1 MIRTW
6 SRQLWKRLS
15 GGTNLDR
22 PARRKASAVRLG
34 VECLEARELLSGNT
48 GLIGGGLTGDPS
60 DGGDKS
66 GNKGHTTIVRTVVQ
80 EDSLTSLSLT
90 QWDVNQPYTGTVPNF
105 GSAQATFTQATG
117 LPPGLSAGRNAT
129 TITLS
134 GTPTQAGTF
143 PVYLEAVESDATHV
157 TTYEGTFNLTINPA
171 LILGSLSTAPWMFG
185 RAGSATIAVSGGTP
199 AYSNLAVTGLPAG
212 VTAALSGSTIT
223 LNGTPTAFGTF
234 NNVAVSLKDSTGVT
248 AQRTYSLTVA
258 PLLSPGTLPAETAGQ
273 GYSATFSVTGG
284 TGHYSFAL
292 ASGTLPAGLALSSA
306 GVLSGTATLA
316 GDYRFTVRATDTAT
330 GGVIGPQSYDLV
342 VNPAAPSHLVFTTQP
357 PATVPPNSQ
366 FEPVV
371 LAADA
376 YGNGVAGVWV
386 TLSSPALQTNMSPLS
401 WPTDASGHV
410 HFYAWSK
417 PVPGSYTLT
426 ASAAGLPAATSNP
439 FSVLAGPAE
448 SITVT
453 PSRYTNVAGNGFTV
467 GITLKD
473 FWGYTSDFNGAVTLT
488 TSDGQLTPTTV
499 TAHHGVAS
507 ANLTLYKAGTLTL
520 NAAASDGWLQGA
532 SDSVTVTPAAPSRF
546 IIAPAVTT
554 TTSGVPFSVTV
565 TVTDAYSNPVPTF
578 HNPTTLSS
586 SDSQTLTPVGLTFIN
601 ATTTVP
607 VTLTLSAANI
617 SSGTPEAVALSA
629 SAQGVFGRSGNIT
642 ITPPVV
648 TSLSTYSGHAQG
660 YSTPY
665 LQSGDSVTIYGAGF
679 LPGTKVQFGN
689 ATINPQLLVT
699 PTHIDPS
706 GTWMTVNV
714 PLFAAS
720 SKILV
725 QIPGGG
731 VIASPQTFTVQ
742 SFRNTYGFSFT
753 NDGPFNFSVTEDLID
768 SEYGSPISAGDV
780 IVGGILGGV
789 FGAGAAVAADEAFA
803 AAYKAFCK
811 AELDNQGACYGL
823 VLTSVMMTNT
833 PHLINPTYGLP
844 AGAAPTVFN
853 LQNNAALTRLI
864 EENHLAQ
871 FSAEEA
877 NYAAGWAL
885 TAAAHGHTAQN
896 IHDQIAGLLQS
907 GQHPIIGM
915 TSTANHA
922 VLAYDLEP
930 GPSGDGD
937 FYIDVY
943 DPNRPYSDSDGTQAQ
958 ASRILIDPV
967 KGWSFQMQGHD
978 AVSQGGLNDLTL
990 MVTPSSV
997 VSGHVTKPT
1006 TLQGLATIF
1015 FGSSASAPPAPQ
1027 SLGQTRATDAFFA
1040 TLPER
1045 TVVGLPAPVVGRP
1058 HILPVLPPTD
1068 VMPEAAAGGLK
1079 ATPRVDALLGS
1090 HGAPAA
1096 AALGGLFGDPADPFD
1111 LLND

>member
-1 MIRTW
+1 
-6 SRQLWKRLS
+6 
-15 GGTNLDR
+15 
-22 PARRKASAVRLG
+22 
-34 VECLEARELLSGNT
+34 VECLEAREVLSGNT
-48 GLIGGGLTGDPS
+48 GLIGGGLTGDPP
-60 DGGDKS
+60 DTGGT
-66 GNKGHTTIVRTVVQ
+66 GGTKGHPPTIVRTVVH
-80 EDSLTSLSLT
+80 EEGVTSLSVT
-90 QWDVNQPYTGTVPNF
+90 QWDVNQPYTGTVTNF
-105 GSAQATFTQATG
+105 GSAQAAFTQATG
-117 LPPGLSAGRNAT
+117 LPPGLSAGRYAT

-134 GTPTQAGTF
+134 GTPTQTGTF
-143 PVYLEAVESDATHV
+143 PVYLEMSESDASHQ
-157 TTYEGTFNLTINPA
+157 TTYEGTYNLTINPA
-171 LILGSLSTAPWMFG
+171 LSLGSLSAAQWMFG
-185 RAGSATIAVSGGTP
+185 RAGSATIPVSGGTP
-199 AYSNLAVTGLPAG
+199 AYSSLAVTGLPAG

-223 LNGTPTAFGTF
+223 LSGTHTAFGTF
-234 NNVAVSLKDSTGVT
+234 GNVAVSLKDSTGVT
-248 AQRTYSLTVA
+248 VQRTYSLTVA

-273 GYSATFSVTGG
+273 GYSAAFSVTGG
-284 TGHYSFAL
+284 TGHYTFAL
-292 ASGTLPAGLALSSA
+292 ASGALPAGLALSSA

-316 GDYRFTVRATDTAT
+316 GDYRFAVRATDAAT
-330 GGVIGPQSYDLV
+330 GGVIGPQSYTLT
-342 VNPAAPSHLVFTTQP
+342 VNPAAASHLVFTTQP
-357 PATVPPNSQ
+357 PATVAPNSQ

-376 YGNGVAGVWV
+376 YGNGVAGIWV
-386 TLSSPALQTNMSPLS
+386 TLSSPALQTNLGTLS

-426 ASAAGLPAATSNP
+426 ASAAGLPAAASNP

-448 SITVT
+448 SITVI

-473 FWGYTSDFNGAVTLT
+473 FWGYTSDFNGDVTLT

-499 TAHHGVAS
+499 PAHHGVAS

-520 NAAASDGWLQGA
+520 KAAASDGWLQGA
-532 SDSVTVTPAAPSRF
+532 SDSVTVTPAAPSKF
-546 IIAPAVTT
+546 LIAPSVTT
-554 TTSGVPFSVTV
+554 ATSGMPFSITV
-565 TVTDAYSNPVPTF
+565 TVTDAYSNSVPTF
-578 HNPTTLSS
+578 HNPTSLSS
-586 SDSQTLTPVGLTFIN
+586 SDSQTLTPIGLTFIN

-607 VTLTLSAANI
+607 VTLTLSAANV
-617 SSGTPEAVALSA
+617 SSGTPEVVALSA

-660 YSTPY
+660 YSAPY

-689 ATINPQLLVT
+689 AAIDPHLLVT

-706 GTWMTVNV
+706 GTSMTVNV

-720 SKILV
+720 GKVLV

-742 SFRNTYGFSFT
+742 SFRNTYGFSFA
-753 NDGPFNFSVTEDLID
+753 NDDAFKFSVTEDLID
-768 SEYGSPISAGDV
+768 AEYGSPISAGDV
-780 IVGGILGGV
+780 IAGGLLGGV
-789 FGAGAAVAADEAFA
+789 FGAGAAVAADAAFA
-803 AAYKAFCK
+803 VAFRAFCK
-811 AELDNQGACYGL
+811 AELDNQGACYGF
-823 VLTSVMMTNT
+823 VLTSVMMTQSPN
-833 PHLINPTYGLP
+833 LINATYGLP
-844 AGAAPTVFN
+844 AGAARTVFN
-853 LQNNAALTRLI
+853 LHNDAALTRLI
-864 EENHLAQ
+864 EMNLLAQ
-871 FSAEEA
+871 FSAEA
-877 NYAAGWAL
+877 AGYAAGWAL
-885 TAAAHGHTAQN
+885 TSAAHGHTAQN

-922 VLAYDLEP
+922 LLAYDLEP

-958 ASRILIDPV
+958 DSRVLIDPV

-978 AVSQGGLNDLTL
+978 AVSQGGLNDLTF

-997 VSGHVTKPT
+997 VSGHVTRPT
-1006 TLQGLATIF
+1006 TLQGLATIAF
-1015 FGSSASAPPAPQ
+1015 RSAASAAPAPQ
-1027 SLGQTRATDAFFA
+1027 SLGQARATDAFFA

-1045 TVVGLPAPVVGRP
+1045 TVVGLPGPVVGRP
-1058 HILPVLPPTD
+1058 HTRPVLPPTD
-1068 VMPEAAAGGLK
+1068 VTPAAGLK
-1079 ATPRVDALLGS
+1079 GASRVNSLIGS

-1096 AALGGLFGDPADPFD
+1096 SALGGLFGAPADPLD
-1111 LLND
+1111 LFHDAGHLTGLN